1 MADAKGRPRR
11 FPDWVDP
18 IVLVSLKLMLDVWVL
33 RQGFT
38 HVSDDDFSRTTI
50 SELFAH
56 APRLDPSGTSWLP
69 FPFWVEGTLL
79 GLLGRSL
86 SVARGIAVWLGAA
99 AVPLPYLAM
108 RAVRM
113 PRGTALLATMAVMV
127 LPWNAWL
134 GVATV
139 PDGWVG
145 ALAAA
150 ATLGALG
157 DARRRVAWS
166 AGLLAVAWSRYET
179 WSACAVVGL
188 LILGEAVRAGRLRRD
203 AGGVLLCA
211 LGPASWM
218 AWNAQAHGSPLH
230 FLARVSAFRRAI
242 GASAVPLSQKL
253 FGYPQALWV
262 DTPEIV
268 ILGVVALVGIGWFPE
283 LRKRWGRPAL
293 VSCAVIAF
301 LVIGDVGDGAPTH
314 HPARALVMIWWIVAA
329 AGIDGVGVLLVRLFE
344 ILPALRIG
352 AVIVIGVGAVLW
364 CAGLPARWAASP
376 GRTAWDD
383 RRPQIA
389 RGLDLRSRR
398 VDRVIVVPCQFEH
411 FALLAAW
418 GEPERAVV
426 LARSGKAPGA
436 ECPLVEEEAER

>member
-1 MADAKGRPRR
+1 MADAKRSPRR
-11 FPDWVDP
+11 FPEWVDP

-33 RQGFT
+33 RHGFT
-38 HVSDDDFSRTTI
+38 HVSDDDYSRTTI

-79 GLLGRSL
+79 GLFGRSL
-86 SVARGIAVWLGAA
+86 SAARGIAIGLGVA

-113 PRGTALLATMAVMV
+113 PRGAAVLATMAVMV

-145 ALAAA
+145 AVAAA

-157 DARRRVAWS
+157 DPSRRVAWS

-179 WSACAVVGL
+179 WSACAVVAL
-188 LILGEAVRAGRLRRD
+188 LVLGEAVRAGRLHRD
-203 AGGVLLCA
+203 VWSVLLCA
-211 LGPASWM
+211 LGPVSWM
-218 AWNAQAHGSPLH
+218 AWNAHAHGSPFH
-230 FLARVSAFRRAI
+230 FLARVSAFRRTI

-253 FGYPQALWV
+253 LGYPQALWV
-262 DTPEIV
+262 DTPEV
-268 ILGVVALVGIGWFPE
+268 VVLGVVALLGIGWFPE
-283 LRKRWGRPAL
+283 LRKRWMRPAL
-293 VSCAVIAF
+293 VVCAVIAF
-301 LVIGDVGDGAPTH
+301 LVVGDVGDGAPTH
-314 HPARALVMIWWIVAA
+314 HPARALVMIGWIAAA
-329 AGIDGVGVLLVRLFE
+329 AGFDVVGVLLARLFQ
-344 ILPALRIG
+344 IRPVLRIG
-352 AVIVIGVGAVLW
+352 AVIGIGVGAVIW
-364 CAGLPARWAASP
+364 CAALPARWAASP

-389 RGLDLRSRR
+389 RGLELRSRH
-398 VDRVIVVPCQFEH
+398 VDHVTVVPCQFEY

-418 GEPERAVV
+418 GEPERAAV

-436 ECPLVEEEAER
+436 ECPFVEEGAGR